1 MNMGRMI
8 RGLWVLLAVGRTV
21 RAYVQDVLV
30 PGLNS
35 DAKVGSAIEIYA
47 DLLAYVVA
55 DERSRNNPTLLVN
68 RFEPQ

>member
-1 MNMGRMI
+1 MI